1 LDLVALALFVLVGMR
16 SHAAGSRAEIFL
28 RNAVPIG
35 LAWLGVAVLL
45 QTYRP
50 PSIAR
55 LVKTWLVAI
64 PIGVL
69 VRALWVGSPDGA
81 RFFVFLGVT
90 MAFTAMFLAVERL
103 VALLVRR
110 RRWLR

>member
-1 LDLVALALFVLVGMR
+1 
-16 SHAAGSRAEIFL
+16 
-28 RNAVPIG
+28 
-35 LAWLGVAVLL
+35 
-45 QTYRP
+45 
-50 PSIAR
+50 
-55 LVKTWLVAI
+55 VKTWLVAI